1 VAGRMSE
8 DQIKK
13 EFELLKKQIKEMEV
27 VIRHLKRQLRK

>member
-1 VAGRMSE
+1 MSE
-8 DQIKK
+8 DQVKK

>member
-1 VAGRMSE
+1 MSE

>member
-1 VAGRMSE
+1 MSE

-13 EFELLKKQIKEMEV
+13 EFELLKQQIKEMEV